1 MLCPLELNVV
11 ITGVGGQGLITLASI
26 IANASAFKGINALVA
41 ETHGLSQRGGTVIVH
56 VRLGD
61 VEAPLIPPRGADVML
76 AMELLEALRYK
87 YYLKEGG
94 SIVANDYIIPP
105 PLPDV
110 NVPTKESI
118 LEKLGDVNLIDATE
132 LALKLGDVR
141 VANVILLGKALSL
154 GLFDGFIDV
163 DDVLKALELMWPKA
177 FKINKIALE
186 VGLEDA
192 L

>member
-1 MLCPLELNVV
+1 MELNIVV
-11 ITGVGGQGLITLASI
+11 TGVGGQGLITLASI
-26 IANASAFKGINALVA
+26 IANASMIKGVNAVVA

-61 VEAPLIPPRGADVML
+61 VEAPLIPPKGADLML

-87 YYLKEGG
+87 HYLKDGG
-94 SIVANDYIIPP
+94 IIVANDYIIPP
-105 PLPDV
+105 PLPNV
-110 NVPTKESI
+110 KVPTREDVLKR
-118 LEKLGDVNLIDATE
+118 LGKVHLVKATD

-154 GLFDGFIDV
+154 GVFNNFIDEN
-163 DDVLKALELMWPKA
+163 DVVNALKLMWPKA
-177 FKINKIALE
+177 FELNKKALE
-186 VGLEDA
+186 VGLGHA

>member
-1 MLCPLELNVV
+1 M
-11 ITGVGGQGLITLASI
+11 ITLASI
-26 IANASAFKGINALVA
+26 IANAAMIKGVNAIVA

-61 VEAPLIPPRGADVML
+61 VEAPLIPPKGADVIL
-76 AMELLEALRYK
+76 AMELMEALRYK

-94 SIVANDYIIPP
+94 VIVANDYIIPP

-110 NVPTKESI
+110 KVPSRDEI
-118 LEKLGDVNLIDATE
+118 LSRLGKVHLVRATD

-154 GLFDGFIDV
+154 NVFKNFISSDE
-163 DDVLKALELMWPKA
+163 VLRALRLMWPKA
-177 FKINKIALE
+177 FEINKKALE
-186 VGLEDA
+186 VGLRDG